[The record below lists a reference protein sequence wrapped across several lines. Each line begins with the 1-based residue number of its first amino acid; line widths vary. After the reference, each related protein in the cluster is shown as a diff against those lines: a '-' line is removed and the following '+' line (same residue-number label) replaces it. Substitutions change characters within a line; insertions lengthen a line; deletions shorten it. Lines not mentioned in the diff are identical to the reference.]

1 MTTLPPVREFA
12 TRSGLRIY
20 RIACQVFENLS
31 ARVYLLLGAGPPTLV
46 DTGSGQGDS
55 TAHILAGL
63 ETVRSEF
70 GETVRPAD
78 IGRILIT
85 HGHIDHVGGLA
96 DLLRHT
102 KAAVAI
108 HPLDQRSI
116 TACDESAVLGNRRLD
131 NFLQQAGL
139 DAGQRAK
146 LIAASRFVRHRRSNV
161 PVGISLADGQDL
173 DGLRI
178 IHTPGHSPGHVCI
191 AAGEVLLCAD
201 HILARTIPQQWPES
215 LAAYTGLGHYL
226 DSLEK
231 IERLGGFTLAL
242 GAHEPVMH
250 DVYARIDAIRASQ
263 QRRLD
268 RVLDIVR
275 TSDHP
280 PSIAEITRRM
290 YTDAHGF
297 RGVLALTDVGSRVE
311 YLHQRGRLSVANLD
325 EVEREERPVYRY
337 AAPTG

>member
-1 MTTLPPVREFA
+1 MSTLPPVRQFT

-20 RIACQVFENLS
+20 RIPCQVFADLS
-31 ARVYLLLGAGPPTLV
+31 ARVYLLLGAGPPTLI
-46 DTGSGQGDS
+46 DAGSGQGES

-70 GETVRPAD
+70 GEKVRPAD

-85 HGHIDHVGGLA
+85 HGHLDHVGGLA
-96 DLLRHT
+96 DLLSHT
-102 KAAVAI
+102 KAEVAV
-108 HPLDQRSI
+108 HPLDARPI
-116 TACDESAVLGNRRLD
+116 TAGDEHAVLANRRLD
-131 NFLQQAGL
+131 TFFQQAGL
-139 DAGQRAK
+139 DAAQRAK
-146 LIAASRFVRHRRSNV
+146 LIAASRFARRRRSV
-161 PVGISLADGQDL
+161 PVGMLLSDGQEL

-231 IERLGGFTLAL
+231 IERMGGFTLAL

-250 DVYARIDAIRASQ
+250 DLYGRIATIRATQ
-263 QRRLD
+263 LRRLD
-268 RVLDIVR
+268 RVLDIVG
-275 TSDHP
+275 TSEHP

-290 YTDAHGF
+290 YADAHGF
-297 RGVLALTDVGSRVE
+297 RGVLAMTDVGARVE
-311 YLHQRGRLSVANLD
+311 YLHQRGRLAVANLD
-325 EVEREERPVYRY
+325 EVEREERPVCRY
-337 AAPTG
+337 AVV